1 MKELENLLTSLVQR
15 GWKPFN
21 YIWTVDRIE
30 VDDNFEISI
39 IFITWEFAYKTLRD
53 LVVLESWLWQFVC
66 NNKLYKETNKSWE
79 SWGVSVNSVNVV
91 EFCSCSL
98 PQFRLLESA
107 LLPEEELG
115 EFLVENI
122 VIEWN
127 QTLSPET
134 K

>member
-1 MKELENLLTSLVQR
+1 MQELENLINSLIQR

-21 YIWTVDRIE
+21 YIWTVERIE
-30 VDDNFEISI
+30 VDDDFEIAI
-39 IFITWEFAYKTLRD
+39 VFITWEFAYHTIRD
-53 LVVLESWLWQFVC
+53 LAVLESWLWQFVC

-115 EFLVENI
+115 KFLVDNI
-122 VIEWN
+122 IITWN
-127 QTLSPET
+127 S

>member
-1 MKELENLLTSLVQR
+1 MKELENLLNSLVQR

-21 YIWTVDRIE
+21 YIWTAERIE
-30 VDDNFEISI
+30 VDDNFEIAI
-39 IFITWEFAYKTLRD
+39 VFITWEFAYHTIRD

-107 LLPEEELG
+107 LIPEEELG
-115 EFLVENI
+115 KFLVENI
-122 VIEWN
+122 VIEWKN
-127 QTLSPET
+127 E
-134 K
+134 